1 MINAV
6 KNWYD
11 RHFTRDESVILFMIL
26 LGALLLLSVLGDV
39 LMPVFVALVLAYLM
53 QGVANQLQKWGL
65 SREFALTGSTLIFV
79 GVFFGFSLGV
89 APLAWRQFEGLIRE
103 APAMMAAV
111 QVQIEQIMARYPL
124 VIEQAPIT
132 KCFRR
137 SRGRSRP
144 WGRRS
149 LGLV

>member
-89 APLAWRQFEGLIRE
+89 APLAERQFEGLIRE

-111 QVQIEQIMARYPL
+111 QIQIEQIMAR
-124 VIEQAPIT
+124 
-132 KCFRR
+132 
-137 SRGRSRP
+137 
-144 WGRRS
+144 
-149 LGLV
+149 